1 MTARSPGRAPVD
13 PVDLALFGT
22 MAVVYAGGWIAA
34 DVALRSIAPF
44 GLASTRFIIAGAVLV
59 LIARLRGEG
68 LGLDR
73 PWAILGIALIAQ
85 AFGHAVLYLGLAI
98 APVVDAVVLST
109 ALTPV
114 CATAFAVIYLRER
127 IGRRGLAGTAIAI
140 TGALAIILPD
150 SAGGVAGRLEGSI
163 LVAIGAAAVALYAGL
178 GRAAMVT
185 GSPTGV
191 AGSST
196 LIAGLALLPLAV
208 ASGEV
213 FDPGAWPV
221 EALLA
226 YAYLTVPSA
235 ILGAALYYT
244 LVRRSGAVR
253 ATIVSYITPVATFAL
268 STTLL
273 AEPPDP
279 IRLGGAAFAVLGTHL
294 VLTDRRTG
302 LVG

>member
-1 MTARSPGRAPVD
+1 MTGRRPAVD
-13 PVDLALFGT
+13 PVELALFGT

-44 GLASTRFIIAGAVLV
+44 ALAGTRFVIAGAILV

-98 APVVDAVVLST
+98 APVVDAVILST

-114 CATAFAVIYLRER
+114 CAAAFAVLYLRER
-127 IGRRGLAGTAIAI
+127 IGRRGLAGTMVAIV
-140 TGALAIILPD
+140 GALAIVLPGAD
-150 SAGGVAGRLEGSI
+150 GSAAGGLEGDV
-163 LVAIGAAAVALYAGL
+163 LVAIGAAAVALYGGL
-178 GRAAMVT
+178 GRAAMVR

-196 LIAGLALLPLAV
+196 LIAGLVLLPVSFIA
-208 ASGEV
+208 GER
-213 FDPGAWPV
+213 FEPTTWPV
-221 EALLA
+221 EVLLA

-235 ILGAALYYT
+235 VLGAALYYT

-268 STTLL
+268 STLLL

-279 IRLGGAAFAVLGTHL
+279 VRIVGAILAIVGTHL
-294 VLTDRRTG
+294 VITDRRTG
-302 LVG
+302 IVG